1 MMNRILKRPMFRMGG
16 SSGTGITTGLDRP
29 KYQNGGGADARF
41 FNSPQFQKP
50 NMLDVAGQKLPGNA
64 LTSNLTSNL
73 TSKISSEAKRS
84 RGIGLGTIPGFITSF
99 GLNLATQSPRGNIF
113 ATAAEAAKEPFDTYQ
128 QAQFARKKEE
138 REFEREKELQ
148 LLKNL
153 DEDSR
158 IQIEKEA
165 RVLSENPNSEFFGE
179 YNKALNALAQKKI
192 YGVQFMPGE
201 ERKKAIENNAANISK
216 NMRVNS
222 LVATRMATFEY
233 DFPSI
238 EKKNED
244 LSFDI
249 ENPYWDP
256 GRKTY
261 KEGFTYHDAIS
272 GKYFTRDSDAPATE
286 GVPQGFVEIQINR

>member
-1 MMNRILKRPMFRMGG
+1 MRSRTLTRPMFRIGG
-16 SSGTGITTGLDRP
+16 SSGTGITSGLDKPRQN
-29 KYQNGGGADARF
+29 YQRAGFVR
-41 FNSPQFQKP
+41 P
-50 NMLDVAGQKLPGNA
+50 NMLDVAGPLRSMPMSGDRLTNRI
-64 LTSNLTSNL
+64 TSNIDDKK
-73 TSKISSEAKRS
+73 SKGISFP
-84 RGIGLGTIPGFITSF
+84 GLGLGTIPGFLTQF
-99 GLNLATQSPRGNIF
+99 GLNLASQTPRGNIF
-113 ATAAEAAKEPFDTYQ
+113 ATAAEAAKEPFDTFQ
-128 QAQFARKKEE
+128 QAKFAEAKEE

-153 DEDSR
+153 DEDDR
-158 IQIEKEA
+158 IQIQKEA
-165 RVLSENPNSEFFGE
+165 EVLSNNPDSEFFGQ
-179 YNKALNALAQKKI
+179 YNKALNALSQKKI

-201 ERKKAIENNAANISK
+201 ERKKSIEANAAEISK

-222 LVATRMATFEY
+222 LVANRMATFEY
-233 DFPSI
+233 DFDSI
-238 EKKNED
+238 QKKNDD

-249 ENPYWDP
+249 QNPYWDP

>member
-1 MMNRILKRPMFRMGG
+1 MGG
-16 SSGTGITTGLDRP
+16 SSGTGITSGLDRP
-29 KYQNGGGADARF
+29 GYRSGIG
-41 FNSPQFQKP
+41 P
-50 NMLDVAGQKLPGNA
+50 NIADVAGPLVSRPTQNS
-64 LTSNLTSNL
+64 LTSNLTN
-73 TSKISSEAKRS
+73 KISSEAKRS

-99 GLNLATQSPRGNIF
+99 GLNLATQAPRGNIF
-113 ATAAEAAKEPFDTYQ
+113 ATAAEAAKDPFDTYQ

-148 LLKNL
+148 MLKNL
-153 DEDSR
+153 DEDDR
-158 IQIEKEA
+158 IQIQKEA
-165 RVLSENPNSEFFGE
+165 QVLADNPDSEFFGQ

-201 ERKKAIENNAANISK
+201 ERKKSIEANAAEISK

-222 LVATRMATFEY
+222 LVANRMATFEY
-233 DFPSI
+233 DFDSI
-238 EKKNED
+238 QKKNDD

>member
-1 MMNRILKRPMFRMGG
+1 MFRMGG
-16 SSGTGITTGLDRP
+16 SSGTGITSGLDRP
-29 KYQNGGGADARF
+29 GYRDGPG
-41 FNSPQFQKP
+41 P
-50 NMLDVAGQKLPGNA
+50 NMLDVAGPLVSRPTQNS
-64 LTSNLTSNL
+64 LTSNLTN
-73 TSKISSEAKRS
+73 KISSEAKRS
-84 RGIGLGTIPGFITSF
+84 RGIGLGTLPGFLTSF

-113 ATAAEAAKEPFDTYQ
+113 ATAAEAAKDPFDTFQ
-128 QAQFARKKEE
+128 QAKFAEAKEE

-148 LLKNL
+148 MLKNL
-153 DEDSR
+153 DEDDR
-158 IQIEKEA
+158 IQIQKEA
-165 RVLSENPNSEFFGE
+165 QVLADNPDSEFFGQ

-201 ERKKAIENNAANISK
+201 ERKKSIEANAAEISK

-222 LVATRMATFEY
+222 LVANRMATFEY
-233 DFPSI
+233 DFDSI
-238 EKKNED
+238 QKKNDD

-272 GKYFTRDSDAPATE
+272 GKYFTRDPDAPATE